1 MFGLGA
7 LGGRYHQ
14 GVVFVLMAAVMLVSF
29 IPLPYAVDL
38 FGGNFFTKYPESL
51 DLVEPAF
58 SIPVSVVI
66 GKFMYGLT
74 GLGMVLLS
82 GIQKKK

>member
-1 MFGLGA
+1 
-7 LGGRYHQ
+7 
-14 GVVFVLMAAVMLVSF
+14 
-29 IPLPYAVDL
+29 VDL

-66 GKFMYGLT
+66 GKVMYGLT
-74 GLGMVLLS
+74 GLGMMLLS